1 MSLAASGEVIPSRS
15 RAGGELAAF
24 LLTGALFLVF
34 ENVFDAKLPFLA
46 AVIPAWALYA
56 ALRLGRVPGLV
67 DVWGLG
73 RRGFGETARQAAG
86 WLAVGVGG
94 LLVYRLLL
102 GWRPL
107 PAGAPLVF
115 LVYPAWALVQQ
126 FALQALVAGNLD
138 RLGTPR
144 PWAVAMTAVLFGL
157 AHLPDWPL
165 VGLCAAA
172 GAAWTAVFLRTR
184 NLWPLAVCHAWTGA
198 LAYYWILER
207 DPWREMLP
215 PAP

>member
-1 MSLAASGEVIPSRS
+1 MTLASSESVILSRS
-15 RAGGELAAF
+15 RAGGELAAL
-24 LLTGALFLVF
+24 LLTGASFLVF
-34 ENVFDAKLPFLA
+34 ENIFDAKLPFLA
-46 AVIPAWALYA
+46 AVIPAWILYA
-56 ALRLGRVPGLV
+56 ARRLARTSGLAE
-67 DVWGLG
+67 VWGLG
-73 RRGFGETARQAAG
+73 KKGFAEASGEAAG

-107 PAGAPLVF
+107 PPGAPLVF
-115 LVYPAWALVQQ
+115 LVYPLWALAQQ

-138 RLGTPR
+138 RLGAPR
-144 PWAVAMTAVLFGL
+144 GWAIAVTAALFGL

-165 VGLCAAA
+165 VGLCASA
-172 GAAWTAVFLRTR
+172 GAVWTALFLRTR
-184 NLWPLAVCHAWTGA
+184 NLWPLAVCHAWLGA

-207 DPWREMLP
+207 DPWRELLP

>member
-1 MSLAASGEVIPSRS
+1 MTLAPPGDVILSRS
-15 RAGGELAAF
+15 RAGGELAVL

-34 ENVFDAKLPFLA
+34 ENVLDAKLPFLA
-46 AVIPAWALYA
+46 AVLPAWGLYA
-56 ALRLGRVPGLV
+56 ALRLARTGGLAEA
-67 DVWGLG
+67 WGLG
-73 RRGFGETARQAAG
+73 RKGFVEASREAG
-86 WLAVGVGG
+86 NWLAVGVGG
-94 LLVYRLLL
+94 LLAYRLLL

-115 LVYPAWALVQQ
+115 LAYPVWALAQQ

-144 PWAVAMTAVLFGL
+144 PWAIAVTAALFGL

-172 GAAWTAVFLRTR
+172 GAVWTALYLRTR
-184 NLWPLAVCHAWTGA
+184 NLWPLAVCHAWMGA

-207 DPWREMLP
+207 DPWKEMLP

>member
-1 MSLAASGEVIPSRS
+1 MAVAASDGVILSRS
-15 RAGGELAAF
+15 RAGGELALL
-24 LLTGALFLVF
+24 LLTGGLFLVF

-46 AVIPAWALYA
+46 AILPAWGLYA
-56 ALRLGRVPGLV
+56 ALRLGRTPGTA
-67 DVWGLG
+67 DAWGLG
-73 RRGFGETARQAAG
+73 RKGFAEASREAAG

-107 PAGAPLVF
+107 PAGASLVF
-115 LVYPAWALVQQ
+115 LVYPLWALAQQ

-138 RLGTPR
+138 RLGAPR
-144 PWAVAMTAVLFGL
+144 AWVIAVSAALFGL

-172 GAAWTAVFLRTR
+172 GSVWTALFLRTR
-184 NLWPLAVCHAWTGA
+184 NLWPLAVCHAWMGA